1 MNLLDLLIYSVC
13 WSSECTFPFIYKF
26 KLCALHW
33 AAGICT
39 FFLQFY
45 EELVLGKDSGVNL
58 AELLDKPINKKIKFS
73 YSDDEGDNDED
84 KDEDEEDGLDENK
97 TGASEAIDA
106 KKENPAD
113 EKLGSPCLENEKS
126 EC

>member
-1 MNLLDLLIYSVC
+1 M
-13 WSSECTFPFIYKF
+13 
-26 KLCALHW
+26 
-33 AAGICT
+33 
-39 FFLQFY
+39 
-45 EELVLGKDSGVNL
+45 NL